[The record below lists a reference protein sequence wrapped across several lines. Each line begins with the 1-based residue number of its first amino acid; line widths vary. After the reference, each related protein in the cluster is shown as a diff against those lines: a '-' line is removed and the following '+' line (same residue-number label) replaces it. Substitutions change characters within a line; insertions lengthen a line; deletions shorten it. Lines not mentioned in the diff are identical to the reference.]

1 MFLEKIIKR
10 IGDSCSWL
18 SFILVILISLDV
30 FLRYI
35 FNFSSASLYEL
46 EWHMFAVIFLI
57 GSSLTLQR
65 DEHVRVDVFYNRF
78 SDKGKNVINLIGN
91 LIFLLPFTIII
102 FYTSIPF
109 VEDSFNILESS
120 PDPGGLPFRFLIKS
134 MIPISFLLLA
144 TQGVLNVFKNLK
156 KLSNG

>member
-144 TQGVLNVFKNLK
+144 TQGVLNLYKNLK